1 MFRFGKD
8 HHFPERSSKQLFCDV
23 AMQWWV
29 LNLDDGFKKEIEG
42 KYIKLEDINSIPML
56 VLWEGIAA
64 IPWEGPPPINGKG
77 LMSVM
82 FEATTNTAL
91 TPGVRSQYAS
101 RNYFMIS
108 KNYCSLSS
116 RLGFHFCT
124 IEAMVSERSNE
135 NYISFQFM
143 GGAANYERRRKRV
156 LFVKDILEG
165 YDFRVEIRKDNLIAR
180 LEDREMAFMKDHL
193 KILGYLTIHTRQLDM
208 VMTSDVSINYYRS
221 KITKDIKDSLLVN

>member
-1 MFRFGKD
+1 
-8 HHFPERSSKQLFCDV
+8 
-23 AMQWWV
+23 
-29 LNLDDGFKKEIEG
+29 
-42 KYIKLEDINSIPML
+42 
-56 VLWEGIAA
+56 
-64 IPWEGPPPINGKG
+64 
-77 LMSVM
+77 
-82 FEATTNTAL
+82 
-91 TPGVRSQYAS
+91 
-101 RNYFMIS
+101 MIS

-116 RLGFHFCT
+116 RLGFHFST

-143 GGAANYERRRKRV
+143 GGAANYERRQRRV

-208 VMTSDVSINYYRS
+208 VMTSDASINYYKS
-221 KITKDIKDSLLVN
+221 KITKDIQDMLDVHQTN